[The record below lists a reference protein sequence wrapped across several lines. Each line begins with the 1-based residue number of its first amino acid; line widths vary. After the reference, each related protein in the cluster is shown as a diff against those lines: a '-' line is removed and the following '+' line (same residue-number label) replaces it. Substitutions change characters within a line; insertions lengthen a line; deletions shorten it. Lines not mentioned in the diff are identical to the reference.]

1 MEDLVKCHFFLPRK
15 KRFCRFPAFRHTKF
29 CVHHIPTTECTEN
42 GRIRCPYGSNHTVDV
57 SKLEKHLSVCPNNP
71 LFHETPTRINS
82 ANHQGSASSSSQ
94 LPPINTIT
102 QEVIL
107 FLEKLRFLK
116 EKLKLDE
123 CEHLTN
129 SSNFER
135 AIDIALHNPRHWS
148 VNGFPGRL
156 VCTVEPS
163 LTTESTSPSTDAGRE
178 AVPPSAGSREG
189 SHTSIPDSRGAKR
202 HIYQNGCL
210 VNILR
215 SQNILSTDFNYVEF
229 GAGRGGLSHWVN
241 FCLAFDDAEL
251 PDVLANDHYWPNQ
264 PVDTN
269 FILVEQN
276 SIRYKFDTRHREAG
290 NFIRLRMDIAQLDLK
305 SVPALSKTKHKP
317 IVALAKHLCG
327 DATDLALRCL
337 KNASKSVDDEERSLS
352 IGGALF
358 AVCCHHQCSWEE
370 TVGRMWLESE
380 AGLTAREFAIA
391 ARLSSWATCGFKRC
405 RQSANAEEDNGH
417 SKQPNTSDLYELAG
431 LTNEERISIG
441 HTCKRLINW
450 GRLCFIKNE
459 LKFPEAVMC
468 TYTTVDVTPENL
480 VLVASSAYG

>member
-1 MEDLVKCHFFLPRK
+1 LD
-15 KRFCRFPAFRHTKF
+15 
-29 CVHHIPTTECTEN
+29 
-42 GRIRCPYGSNHTVDV
+42 
-57 SKLEKHLSVCPNNP
+57 KHLSVCPNNP

-123 CEHLTN
+123 CEHLTT
-129 SSNFER
+129 SRNFER
-135 AIDIALHNPRHWS
+135 AIDIALENPRHWS

-156 VCTVEPS
+156 VCTVKPS
-163 LTTESTSPSTDAGRE
+163 LTTESTSPSIDAGQE
-178 AVPPSAGSREG
+178 AIPPSAGNREG
-189 SHTSIPDSRGAKR
+189 SRTSIPDSRGTKR

-241 FCLAFDDAEL
+241 LCLAFDDAEL
-251 PDVLANDHYWPNQ
+251 PDVLVNEHYWPNH

-276 SIRYKFDTRHREAG
+276 SIRYKFDTRHRDVG
-290 NFIRLRMDIAQLDLK
+290 NFIRLRMDIAHLDLK

-337 KNASKSVDDEERSLS
+337 RNASKSVDDEERSLS

-370 TVGRMWLESE
+370 TVGRMWLENE

-405 RQSANAEEDNGH
+405 RQSTNPEDDDGH

-459 LKFPEAVMC
+459 LKFPEAAMC

-480 VLVASSAYG
+480 VLVASSSYR